1 MPPRDVSLPS
11 QPATPRFL
19 IDLAQRVEEYVAALL
34 QGESERW
41 IRVNPILAMP
51 FEEMRGLVLAGG
63 KRLRPA
69 FCHWGSIAT
78 GGEPGDERV
87 VRAGAALEL
96 LHAFAL
102 FHDDI
107 MDGSLT
113 RRGEKTTH
121 TRHAEL
127 HKEASLDGD
136 PVRYGDGVAILV
148 GDLTYVYA
156 DELMAD
162 ASLRARALWT
172 ELRLELN
179 IGQILDIVGSARR
192 ERRRAQAEQIC
203 RYKSG
208 KYTIE
213 RPIQLGALV
222 TSEDL
227 GRDVL
232 DQLSAIGLPLGDAF
246 QMRDD
251 VLGVFGKPEVTGKPA
266 GDDLREGKPT
276 PLLALATER
285 ASAAQVEILNHVG
298 RPDITSAEVEAIQ
311 DVIVETG
318 ALHAMEENILLLTN
332 ESLRHLEL
340 MATTNT
346 SVTAEAISE
355 FHALAELVSWRNV

>member
-1 MPPRDVSLPS
+1 LE
-11 QPATPRFL
+11 
-19 IDLAQRVEEYVAALL
+19 LAAQVEAFVANLL
-34 QGESERW
+34 AKEEARW
-41 IRVNPILAMP
+41 VRVNPTLATP
-51 FEEMRGLVLAGG
+51 FQEMRGLVLAGG

-78 GGEPGDERV
+78 GGEPGDERI

-107 MDGSLT
+107 IDGSLT

-127 HKEASLDGD
+127 HREEAFDGD
-136 PVRYGDGVAILV
+136 AVRYGDGVAILV

-162 ASLRARALWT
+162 TSRRARALWT

-179 IGQILDIVGSARR
+179 IGQFLDIVGSAKR

-213 RPIQLGALV
+213 RPLQLGALV
-222 TSEDL
+222 TSPDL
-227 GRDVL
+227 ELSVL
-232 DQLSAIGLPLGDAF
+232 QHLSAIGLPLGDAF

-251 VLGVFGKPEVTGKPA
+251 VLGVFGEPVVTGKPA

-285 ASAAQVEILNHVG
+285 ASDTELAVLAMVG
-298 RPDITSAEVEAIQ
+298 RPQIEQSDVEAIQ
-311 DVIVETG
+311 QVILDTG
-318 ALHAMEENILLLTN
+318 ALREMEEHITALTAQAISN
-332 ESLRHLEL
+332 LDRLALSH
-340 MATTNT
+340 
-346 SVTAEAISE
+346 EAIDQFKS
-355 FHALAELVSWRNV
+355 LAHLVSWRNI